1 MAILRKIIFF
11 AVLPLLLSSCYTDFE
26 PDIKSTPVLCMN
38 CLLSEGDTIRLDLT
52 RTWRWS
58 EGSPFDSLNINVPDA
73 DVRLYV
79 NDEFVSEMRY
89 KVFGTEYDFADPFY
103 GNEIKGY
110 TCDYIPRI
118 GDKIRFEAHSDKY
131 GDASAE
137 VTSPEPV
144 KIDRVETTVFNFTDL
159 SGFYG
164 DDDEKEY
171 RFDLNML
178 VWFTDPADQLNRYLF
193 GTSYTRSESEYS
205 EGGTFEGWE
214 YLYYWVDNSREPLFT
229 EHVSVLESVVSDV
242 SGYTIFSDRQI
253 SGKSYPLHVS
263 IEGIEYK
270 FKVPDYNPDYLTGSI
285 NLELSHISPSYY
297 DHVLSV
303 WVAND
308 GIAGSLGSVGLG
320 DAVFEASNVSTGAGV
335 VAAATKYTY
344 KINLKKLV
352 EENK

>member
-58 EGSPFDSLNINVPDA
+58 EGSPFDSLNVNVPDA

-89 KVFGTEYDFADPFY
+89 KVFGTEYDFAKPNY
-103 GNEIKGY
+103 GQEIKGY

-131 GDASAE
+131 GEASAE
-137 VTSPEPV
+137 VVIPDEV
-144 KIDRVETTVFNFTDL
+144 KIDRVESTVFNMTDL
-159 SGFYG
+159 SNFYNEG
-164 DDDEKEY
+164 GEIY

-178 VWFTDPADQLNRYLF
+178 VWFTDPADQVNRYQF
-193 GTSYTRSESEYS
+193 GTSWTSSDTYY
-205 EGGTFEGWE
+205 EGHLPRGWE
-214 YLYYWVDNSREPLFT
+214 YIRYDNKDLSREPLFT
-229 EHVSVLESVVSDV
+229 EHVSPLESVISDT
-242 SGYTIFSDRQI
+242 SGYTFFTDRQI
-253 SGKSYPLHVS
+253 SGISYPLHIS
-263 IEGIEYK
+263 IAGLEYN
-270 FKVPDYNPDYLTGSI
+270 FQAPDHDPDYLTGAL
-285 NLELSHISPSYY
+285 NLELSSISQSYY

-335 VAAATKYTY
+335 VAAETKYTY